1 MTDAT
6 EFDAVIVGGGPGA
19 MEAALALSGRGLTV
33 ALVEERLFG
42 GECHFFACNPTKA
55 LLRPVEVLEL
65 ARAVPGVRELLTD
78 QHPKLD
84 PVFAKRDFIIEDR
97 SDGALTQLLTTSAVS
112 VFRGH
117 GQLSGERRVAVRP
130 KHSEP
135 LTLQARHAVVLATGT
150 RPAVPDVPGL
160 AAARPWTNRELSGMT
175 GLPSRALIIG
185 GGAVGAEFATILA
198 GLGADVTV
206 LARGNALLSAYEPF
220 VGEMVKR
227 SLEDRGVTIH
237 LDTELTRVA
246 RPEPGGVVTAT
257 FNDRSVEVD
266 EIVLAAGRVVNTDDL
281 GLGSVG
287 LRDGEFVT
295 VDDHLRAVGVDGTW
309 LYAIGDTTGRALLS
323 HVSQYHGRLVAQ
335 IIAARAQ
342 QRDADLPHLRARDGR
357 DAAQVIFTNPQ
368 VVAVGLTERQ
378 AGEAG
383 RAVTVRT
390 ATYPGPLTQLAIL
403 RDGFEAQAKLV
414 IDSTTQTIIGATFV
428 GPEVSEIAQAATM
441 AVVAQIPLSVLT
453 HVVSPHPSLN
463 QIWDPLIVGAM

>member
-1 MTDAT
+1 
-6 EFDAVIVGGGPGA
+6 
-19 MEAALALSGRGLTV
+19 
-33 ALVEERLFG
+33 
-42 GECHFFACNPTKA
+42 
-55 LLRPVEVLEL
+55 
-65 ARAVPGVRELLTD
+65 
-78 QHPKLD
+78 
-84 PVFAKRDFIIEDR
+84 
-97 SDGALTQLLTTSAVS
+97 
-112 VFRGH
+112 
-117 GQLSGERRVAVRP
+117 
-130 KHSEP
+130 
-135 LTLQARHAVVLATGT
+135 
-150 RPAVPDVPGL
+150 
-160 AAARPWTNRELSGMT
+160 MT